1 MQLKKND
8 SVLVHPNVFTAL
20 GKSEPYNSDGNP
32 SSLECQIM
40 NLENFDETLDI
51 LNSLGIKGGQS
62 ASSSA
67 SWVEGVNGNG
77 IGEKINFETNGE
89 VLYFF
94 NGYVSFSKPWLYTD
108 NGRVKKIKI
117 SSKKVC

>member
-1 MQLKKND
+1 MTEGKKTYCASN
-8 SVLVHPNVFTAL
+8 LA
-20 GKSEPYNSDGNP
+20 
-32 SSLECQIM
+32 
-40 NLENFDETLDI
+40 NLE
-51 LNSLGIKGGQS
+51 LNSPWG
-62 ASSSA
+62 
-67 SWVEGVNGNG
+67 EGVNGNG
-77 IGEKINFETNGE
+77 IGEKISFETNGE